1 MNAGKP
7 EMATIIS
14 TGQARRERLKEGG
27 VDDEAATAIG
37 DVFAS
42 FSERFTSF
50 REDVSQQLATQN
62 RNVERQFATQNR
74 NVERQLATQAEEF
87 ASVRE
92 DVVRQIAALG
102 DEFGRKLN
110 FHTTLVLLGIGILA
124 VLVVAASVFG
134 GG

>member
-1 MNAGKP
+1 M
-7 EMATIIS
+7 
-14 TGQARRERLKEGG
+14 
-27 VDDEAATAIG
+27 DDEAATAIG

-50 REDVSQQLATQN
+50 REDVSQQLA
-62 RNVERQFATQNR
+62 RQNR
-74 NVERQLATQAEEF
+74 NVERQLATL
-87 ASVRE
+87 S
-92 DVVRQIAALG
+92 

-110 FHTTLVLLGIGILA
+110 FHTTLILLGIGILA